1 MVVEFMNK
9 RLKTGIYIIALALI
23 SSGLAISTQVVAK
36 ENNSD
41 ISLVEVKQHYSNQEI
56 MDIMTKSGFKFI
68 SNAEDSL
75 VFKLRGENSMVIIKS
90 HDVGF
95 EFLSWVISKKGFSLE
110 KLNKFNL
117 EPQRIPSL
125 FLDKNK
131 KVIFIK
137 YNLLSREGFS
147 RNQIVDAATY
157 VAVTESTINEA
168 KDRLEN

>member
-1 MVVEFMNK
+1 MNK

-23 SSGLAISTQVVAK
+23 SSGSAISTQVVAK

-137 YNLLSREGFS
+137 YNLLSREGCS